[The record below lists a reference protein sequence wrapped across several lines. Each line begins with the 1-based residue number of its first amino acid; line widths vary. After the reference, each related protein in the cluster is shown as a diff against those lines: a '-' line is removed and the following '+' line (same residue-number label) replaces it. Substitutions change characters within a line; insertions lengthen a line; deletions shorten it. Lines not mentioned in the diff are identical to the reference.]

1 MEGGDLRGRVI
12 VVTGAASGI
21 GRAVALR
28 ALSGGARVTAVDPAI
43 AGAELAGEWP
53 ADSVLAL
60 PVDVTAGS
68 APAEIVEATVARFGG
83 LDGLVNNAG
92 IYPRNTLATVTRESF
107 AQIIDVNLAAPLFLT
122 QAAVAAMQA
131 DGGRGA
137 IVNVGSINAYA
148 GHGDLLS
155 YSMSKAGLMAMT
167 RNLANA
173 LAGTGIRVNQV
184 NVGWTLTE
192 GEKRVQRQLGG
203 SADWFERLDPN
214 SAPLGRLLDPREVAE
229 HICFWVGDASAPA
242 TGSVYE
248 MEQYSVLGRL

>member
-1 MEGGDLRGRVI
+1 MARSDFLGRVV

-28 ALSGGARVTAVDPAI
+28 ALSGGARVAAVDPAI
-43 AGAELAGEWP
+43 AEAELTGEWP

-60 PVDVTAGS
+60 AVDVTAGS
-68 APAEIVEATVARFGG
+68 APAEIVESTVARFGG
-83 LDGLVNNAG
+83 LDCLVNNAG

-107 AQIIDVNLAAPLFLT
+107 ERIIAVNLAAPLFLV
-122 QAAVAAMQA
+122 QAAVAAMRA
-131 DGGRGA
+131 AGRRGA
-137 IVNVGSINAYA
+137 IVNVGSINAHA
-148 GHGDLLS
+148 GHADLLD
-155 YSMSKAGLMAMT
+155 YSISKAGLMAMT

-203 SADWFERLDPN
+203 SADWFERLDPRVV
-214 SAPLGRLLDPREVAE
+214 PLGRLLDPREVAE
-229 HICFWVGDASAPA
+229 HICFWAGDASAPA
-242 TGSVYE
+242 TGTVYE